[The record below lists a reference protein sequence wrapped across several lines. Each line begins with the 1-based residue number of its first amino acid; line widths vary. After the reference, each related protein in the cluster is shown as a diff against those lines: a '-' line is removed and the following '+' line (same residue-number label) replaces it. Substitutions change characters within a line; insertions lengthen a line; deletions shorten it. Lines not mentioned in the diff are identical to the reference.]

1 MIHHTSKLPNVGTTI
16 FTVMSQLAAQENA
29 INLSQGFPNFPSD
42 PVLIEMVQQAM
53 RENYNQY
60 APMAGASILRE
71 AIAEKMEYMYQRNY
85 NPETEIV
92 VTAGATQAIF
102 TIVSAFVRPN
112 DEVIIFTPAYDCYA
126 PAVEAHG
133 GTVIPI
139 QLQGKDFSV
148 DWDEVRSKISSK
160 TKLMIINTPHNPS
173 GTVLS
178 KEDMLE
184 LTSILENTNII
195 LLSDEVYEHIIFDDA
210 QHQSV
215 ALFPKL
221 AERAFIT
228 ASFGKTFHNTGWK
241 MGYCVAPKALMDE
254 YKKVHQFNVFSVN
267 HPMQIGIGKYLKNPD
282 NYLQLPAFFQEKRD
296 FFLNEIK
303 DSRFTWTPSQ
313 GTYFQVLSYE
323 DITDEADT
331 AFAKRLTREHKI
343 ASIPLSVFN
352 TNKEDHKLLRFCFAK
367 TEETLAAAAK
377 IINQI

>member
-1 MIHHTSKLPNVGTTI
+1 
-16 FTVMSQLAAQENA
+16 MSQLAAQENA

>member
-1 MIHHTSKLPNVGTTI
+1 MIQHTSKLPNVGTTI
-16 FTVMSQLAAQENA
+16 FTVMSQLSAKENA
-29 INLSQGFPNFPSD
+29 LNLAQGFPNFPSD
-42 PVLIEMVQQAM
+42 PVLIEMIQQAL

-60 APMAGASILRE
+60 APMSGASILRE
-71 AIAEKMEYMYQRNY
+71 AIAEKMEYMYHRNY
-85 NPETEIV
+85 NPDTEVV

-133 GTVIPI
+133 GKVVSI
-139 QLQGKDFSV
+139 QLKGKEFSV
-148 DWDEVRSKISSK
+148 NWNEVRSNISSK
-160 TKLMIINTPHNPS
+160 TKMMIINTPHNPS
-173 GTVLS
+173 GTVFS

-184 LTSILENTNII
+184 LASILENTNII
-195 LLSDEVYEHIIFDDA
+195 LLSDEVYEHIIFDGE
-210 QHQSV
+210 QHQSA

-221 AERAFIT
+221 AERTFIT

-241 MGYCVAPKALMDE
+241 MGYCVAPKELMDE

-267 HPMQIGIGKYLKNPD
+267 HPMQIGIGKYLKKPQH
-282 NYLQLPAFFQEKRD
+282 YIQLPAFFQEKRD

-303 DSRFTWTPSQ
+303 DSRFTWIPSQ
-313 GTYFQVLSYE
+313 GTYFQVLSY
-323 DITDEADT
+323 DAITDEQDT
-331 AFAKRLTREHKI
+331 EFAKRLTREHKI

-367 TEETLAAAAK
+367 TDETLEKAAA
-377 IINQI
+377 IINKI